1 MFGVCSGGSDWC
13 GLLFGTSWPGV
24 CLGSVVLLGWC
35 GLLVV
40 VGLGD
45 FGVCVGFGLG
55 FGFG

>member
-1 MFGVCSGGSDWC
+1 MFGVCSGGP
-13 GLLFGTSWPGV
+13 GLVWVVIWYFLAWV

>member
-1 MFGVCSGGSDWC
+1 MFVVVARDWC

-55 FGFG
+55 FGFE